1 MPTNSLWISLN
12 RGTTQG
18 RQRRKLRT
26 ITYQAVAPQ
35 AVAPP
40 VAAARIRATSLLMTQ
55 LLNRGTNGNRGYNPF
70 GGRMQVLLDAKA
82 LLVSSIRTPL
92 SAWIASLGLIAVVT
106 GTALVLTGHP
116 LRSPWIVVGLAAV
129 AALAERGRV
138 RLTRYLEESISL
150 LPTLFAAIV
159 FGPLAAMFVAAAS
172 MVGAFGPP
180 YLKWATYTCTRALTG
195 AATGL
200 AASWAAG
207 VSQSHIASVVIAT
220 TVGTLVSQV
229 MDAAFAALT
238 LRVRRT
244 GNPAEFLKAHVPLV
258 FLAVPFYAPLVAV
271 LAFAYN
277 DVSPWTLPLFFG
289 PALAAQRLFGLYQQ
303 ERELSQSL
311 TEVNVRLERANI
323 SFATAL
329 VATLDARDRYTAGH
343 SAAVAIYARDIASRL
358 GLTQDQQQL
367 AHLCGLVHDIGKIGL
382 PAGLLEKPGALTLE
396 ERRQMEEHS
405 AIGERILA
413 KVDDYAEIAKIVRH
427 HHERIDGMGY
437 PDGIAGDEIP
447 LISRIIAVADAYNAM
462 TSDRPYRDAM
472 PSRVARMRL
481 AQGVEGQFDTTIVA
495 AFEAILAAAT
505 EDYRTGARLD
515 FTLDAQDTYAD
526 QGEAEQAA

>member
-1 MPTNSLWISLN
+1 MKT
-12 RGTTQG
+12 
-18 RQRRKLRT
+18 
-26 ITYQAVAPQ
+26 
-35 AVAPP
+35 
-40 VAAARIRATSLLMTQ
+40 LLS
-55 LLNRGTNGNRGYNPF
+55 RGTNGKSGYTPF
-70 GGRMQVLLDAKA
+70 EGWAQALSAPKRLVWREIRSPLSLWVASLA
-82 LLVSSIRTPL
+82 LL
-92 SAWIASLGLIAVVT
+92 AVLV
-106 GTALVLTGHP
+106 GIALVLAGQTLG
-116 LRSPWIVVGLAAV
+116 SPWVVAGLAAV

-159 FGPLAAMFVAAAS
+159 FGPLAAMLVAAAS
-172 MVGAFGPP
+172 MIGAFGQP

-200 AASWAAG
+200 AAAWAL
-207 VSQSHIASVVIAT
+207 QLETTHIASVVIAT
-220 TVGTLVSQV
+220 TIGTIVSQV
-229 MDAAFAALT
+229 LDAAFAALT
-238 LRVRRT
+238 LRVRKT
-244 GNPAEFLKAHVPLV
+244 GNPVEFLRTHLPLV

-271 LAFAYN
+271 LAFAYT
-277 DVSPWTLPLFFG
+277 DVSPWTVPLFFA

-303 ERELSQSL
+303 ERELAHGL
-311 TEVNVRLERANI
+311 TEANVRLERANI

-343 SAAVAIYARDIASRL
+343 SAAVAIYARDIAQRL
-358 GLTQDQQQL
+358 GLSEEQHQL

-382 PAGLLEKPGALTLE
+382 PPGLLEKPGALSLE
-396 ERRQMEEHS
+396 ERRQMQEHS

-413 KVDDYAEIAKIVRH
+413 KVEDYAEIARIVRH

-447 LISRIIAVADAYNAM
+447 LISKIIAVADAYNAM

-495 AFEAILAAAT
+495 AFEAVLAGAA
-505 EDYRTGARLD
+505 EDYRTAARAD
-515 FTLDAQDTYAD
+515 FTLDAQDEYSGDRT
-526 QGEAEQAA
+526 EQAA

>member
-1 MPTNSLWISLN
+1 MKT
-12 RGTTQG
+12 
-18 RQRRKLRT
+18 
-26 ITYQAVAPQ
+26 
-35 AVAPP
+35 
-40 VAAARIRATSLLMTQ
+40 LLS
-55 LLNRGTNGNRGYNPF
+55 RGTNGKSGYTPF
-70 GGRMQVLLDAKA
+70 EGWAQALAGHKRLVWREIRSPLSLWVASLA
-82 LLVSSIRTPL
+82 LL
-92 SAWIASLGLIAVVT
+92 AVLAGV
-106 GTALVLTGHP
+106 ALVLAGQTLG
-116 LRSPWIVVGLAAV
+116 SPWVVAGLAAV

-159 FGPLAAMFVAAAS
+159 FGPLAAMLVAAAS
-172 MVGAFGPP
+172 MIGAFGPP

-200 AASWAAG
+200 AAAWAL
-207 VSQSHIASVVIAT
+207 QLETTHIASVVIAT
-220 TVGTLVSQV
+220 TIGTIVSQV
-229 MDAAFAALT
+229 LDAAFAALT
-238 LRVRRT
+238 LRVRKT
-244 GNPAEFLKAHVPLV
+244 GNPLEFLRTHLPLV

-271 LAFAYN
+271 LAFAYT
-277 DVSPWTLPLFFG
+277 DVSPWTVPLFFA

-303 ERELSQSL
+303 ERELAHGL
-311 TEVNVRLERANI
+311 AEANVRLERANI

-343 SAAVAIYARDIASRL
+343 SAAVAIYARDIAQRL
-358 GLTQDQQQL
+358 GLPDEQQQL
-367 AHLCGLVHDIGKIGL
+367 SHLCGLVHDIGKIGL
-382 PAGLLEKPGALTLE
+382 PPGLLEKPGALSLE
-396 ERRQMEEHS
+396 ERRQMQEHS

-413 KVDDYAEIAKIVRH
+413 KVEDYAEIARIVRH

-447 LISRIIAVADAYNAM
+447 LISKIIAVADAYNAM

-495 AFEAILAAAT
+495 AFEAVLAGAA
-505 EDYRTGARLD
+505 EDYRTATRAD
-515 FTLDAQDTYAD
+515 FTLEAQDEYSGDRT
-526 QGEAEQAA
+526 EQAA

>member
-1 MPTNSLWISLN
+1 MN
-12 RGTTQG
+12 
-18 RQRRKLRT
+18 K
-26 ITYQAVAPQ
+26 
-35 AVAPP
+35 
-40 VAAARIRATSLLMTQ
+40 
-55 LLNRGTNGNRGYNPF
+55 LLNRGTNGKWVYTPAGGWMQALGQRRRLSRGS
-70 GGRMQVLLDAKA
+70 VLSPVSVWAGSLA
-82 LLVSSIRTPL
+82 LL
-92 SAWIASLGLIAVVT
+92 A
-106 GTALVLTGHP
+106 VLTGVC
-116 LRSPWIVVGLAAV
+116 LGVAGYTLGSAWAVAGLAAV

-159 FGPLAAMFVAAAS
+159 FGPLAAMVVAAAS
-172 MVGAFGPP
+172 MIGAFGPP

-200 AASWAAG
+200 AAGWAADLETT
-207 VSQSHIASVVIAT
+207 HIASIVIAT

-229 MDAAFAALT
+229 LDASFAALT
-238 LRVRRT
+238 LRVRKT
-244 GNPAEFLKAHVPLV
+244 GNPAELLRTHLPLV

-271 LAFAYN
+271 LAFAYT
-277 DVSPWTLPLFFG
+277 DVSPWTLPLFFA

-303 ERELSQSL
+303 ERELAKGFA
-311 TEVNVRLERANI
+311 EANVRLERANI

-343 SAAVAIYARDIASRL
+343 SAAVAIYARDIAQRL
-358 GLTQDQQQL
+358 GLPDDQQQL

-382 PAGLLEKPGALTLE
+382 PPGLLEKPGALTLE
-396 ERRQMEEHS
+396 ERRQMQEHS

-413 KVDDYAEIAKIVRH
+413 KVDDYSEIAKIVRH

-437 PDGIAGDEIP
+437 PDGISGEEIP
-447 LISRIIAVADAYNAM
+447 LLSKIISVADAYNAM

-495 AFEAILAAAT
+495 AFEAVLAGAD
-505 EDYRTGARLD
+505 EDYRTASRAE
-515 FTLDAQDTYAD
+515 FTLQAQDEYS
-526 QGEAEQAA
+526 GIEAVEAA